1 MLQRRTRY
9 LSLLTAVRIVPSS
22 FRFLLL
28 AFSDDDFLPAAD
40 YPTYATGGGDG
51 TVVASETVS
60 RPWPPATLSAAD
72 AAVRPFIS
80 SLPLINVATRTLTK
94 CFLVC
99 CPSGHC
105 STEVVRPLSSFTN
118 SSSPLSPLNPLG

>member
-1 MLQRRTRY
+1 MLQRRTLY

-28 AFSDDDFLPAAD
+28 AVSDDDFLPAAD

-72 AAVRPFIS
+72 AAVRPFTS
-80 SLPLINVATRTLTK
+80 SLPLTNLATRTLTD
-94 CFLVC
+94 CSLVVC

-105 STEVVRPLSSFTN
+105 STEVVRPFSSFIN
-118 SSSPLSPLNPLG
+118 SPSPPG